1 MKNWIKFTA
10 WFILC
15 LSLSWAQTVT
25 LPCTAQKDT
34 VHCIQKNA
42 KSISIRID
50 NIDAK
55 QDSLIMI
62 LEKMKA
68 ERCMKPDN

>member
-1 MKNWIKFTA
+1 MKNSIKFTV

-15 LSLSWAQTVT
+15 LSLSYGQKVN

-34 VHCIQKNA
+34 VLCLQKNA

-50 NIDAK
+50 SMDAK
-55 QDSLIMI
+55 QDSLIKM
-62 LEKMKA
+62 LEKMKY